1 MIRKS
6 CAVVKIW
13 IVVYVVNVWSI
24 KYKIQNKITF
34 TLYGRRSKG
43 STHCQ
48 YVVKLSSQYIC
59 IWKYL
64 RSVCRKIHLS
74 RIRLSHSLSLSLSL
88 FCFFLSRFLCLSHG
102 SFYLSLS
109 RVLTLSFRPVIIV
122 IVFWSFTCSFAEHLR
137 SSKFHIGNTQRVV
150 AAQRERRTFDSSFSL
165 ILVYK
170 N

>member
-1 MIRKS
+1 MGEDQKAAHTASMWLSSLLNTFVYEHIYAL
-6 CAVVKIW
+6 CAAKYTYP
-13 IVVYVVNVWSI
+13 VYVSL
-24 KYKIQNKITF
+24 T
-34 TLYGRRSKG
+34 
-43 STHCQ
+43 
-48 YVVKLSSQYIC
+48 
-59 IWKYL
+59 
-64 RSVCRKIHLS
+64 
-74 RIRLSHSLSLSLSL
+74 LSLSLSL